1 MNNYDFKLTGR
12 IDGHL
17 TYGKPIPAVFQIGHE
32 RINPEILPKIGI
44 LLESFRLGD
53 GENIIRSQYKDLHQ
67 MGAHPNLVETFLK
80 SRMKVEMAIR
90 NGAGSAYIC
99 DNIMRFLKEM
109 ALKGHDVST
118 YGEEAVISAGAYM
131 WMSAPNR
138 RTRDS
143 TKYLW
148 HTRTPS
154 RDGPTEADKEE
165 DLQIFRP
172 FFEGAKEPLRSR
184 FLSAIDEDDKNCHEI
199 TTTGGALIMA
209 GLAERFE

>member
-1 MNNYDFKLTGR
+1 MNNYEFKLTGR

-17 TYGKPIPAVFQIGHE
+17 TYGKPIPAVFHLNRE
-32 RINPEILPKIGI
+32 RISPEILPKIGM

-53 GENIIRSQYKDLHQ
+53 GENIIKSQIKDLHQ

-80 SRMKVEMAIR
+80 TRMEVKLSIQ
-90 NGAGSAYIC
+90 NGAGSAYIA
-99 DNIMRFLKEM
+99 DNIMRFLKES
-109 ALKGHDVST
+109 ALKGDHVST
-118 YGEEAVISAGAYM
+118 YGEDQVISAGAYM

-138 RTRDS
+138 RTRES

-154 RDGPTEADKEE
+154 PGGATEADKAE

-184 FLSAIDEDDKNCHEI
+184 FLHEIDKDDEGSHEI
-199 TTTGGALIMA
+199 TTTGGVLIRA